1 MGVIFSRF
9 KKRTT
14 AFQVLEDIEEKINSI
29 EKFRVFTEQR
39 QKKIVGHLILYS
51 VALYVLAAFVFY
63 FYFVPAS
70 LRERVFYIIPLLI
83 FPVIVVFLKRLVT
96 WYYRRQLTQNQ
107 KMMSD
112 LRAEKKKI
120 LDEVMEKET
129 YKKAKEILE
138 KFAPDQLK
146 KDVGGGPQQNTLA
159 LMSPRAQ
166 LKQRNTQNV
175 HPSLPA
181 AQQPAGSR
189 SIAPPTLPSNGQSS
203 VRRVVPARPILDRD
217 RTFIDRLVEYLVGDG
232 PNNRYA
238 LICKACNS
246 HNGMALKE
254 EFPFIA
260 FRCCYCGSL
269 NPARKLRPQPPRLS
283 PVADSAV
290 DSATQSEP
298 YNTSSES
305 DPESEDNF
313 TKTGEDFLLE
323 KSNENKDCEN
333 QEIEDDESFKTKTSE
348 EQQQPLS
355 SPELPT
361 KESEDEPKISSENT
375 EDKKDV

>member
-1 MGVIFSRF
+1 MGLIFSRF

-63 FYFVPAS
+63 YYFVPAS
-70 LRERVFYIIPLLI
+70 MRERVFYIIPLLI

-107 KMMSD
+107 KMLSD

-120 LDEVMEKET
+120 LDDVMEKET

-146 KDVGGGPQQNTLA
+146 KDVGGGPQQNTVG
-159 LMSPRAQ
+159 LMSPGAQ
-166 LKQRNTQNV
+166 LKQRNIHNF
-175 HPSLPA
+175 HPLVPA
-181 AQQPAGSR
+181 AQQSAGTR
-189 SIAPPTLPSNGQSS
+189 NTAPLALPSNGQSS
-203 VRRVVPARPILDRD
+203 VRRVIPARPILDRD

-283 PVADSAV
+283 PVEYTI

-305 DPESEDNF
+305 ASESEDNI
-313 TKTGEDFLLE
+313 TKTGEDYLLE
-323 KSNENKDCEN
+323 ESKENKDCEN
-333 QEIEDDESFKTKTSE
+333 QEIEDDESFKNKTND
-348 EQQQPLS
+348 EQSLS

-361 KESEDEPKISSENT
+361 KESEDESKISSENT

>member
-1 MGVIFSRF
+1 MGLIFSRF
-9 KKRTT
+9 KKRAT
-14 AFQVLEDIEEKINSI
+14 AFQVLEDIEEKISSI
-29 EKFRVFTEQR
+29 EKFRIFTEQR

-107 KMMSD
+107 RMLSD

-120 LDEVMEKET
+120 LDDVMEKET
-129 YKKAKEILE
+129 YKVAKEILE

-146 KDVGGGPQQNTLA
+146 KDVIGNPHENKVA
-159 LMSPRAQ
+159 LMSPIATQ
-166 LKQRNTQNV
+166 LKQRNTGNIQNV
-175 HPSLPA
+175 CLPVPTL
-181 AQQPAGSR
+181 QQSR
-189 SIAPPTLPSNGQSS
+189 SNTPPALPSNGQSN
-203 VRRVVPARPILDRD
+203 VRRMMPARPILDRD

-269 NPARKLRPQPPRLS
+269 NPARKLRPQPPRLTPLDNS
-283 PVADSAV
+283 V
-290 DSATQSEP
+290 DSATQSEEP
-298 YNTSSES
+298 SSDSTS
-305 DPESEDNF
+305 ESED
-313 TKTGEDFLLE
+313 TIVKTGENVLLE
-323 KSNENKDCEN
+323 ESKENKDC
-333 QEIEDDESFKTKTSE
+333 QDATIEDNESFEKIVNE
-348 EQQQPLS
+348 EQSVS

-361 KESEDEPKISSENT
+361 EESEEDVESEIISQNT
-375 EDKKDV
+375 EEKKDV